1 MITRVVIV
9 EFHPHVTPA
18 LVAEFR
24 GWLEDVAARTPGLT
38 RMVCG
43 PHEPAA
49 SDPVLSANAP
59 DAVFGQFMSIWEFS
73 DEAALEDYL
82 TSPYHREFAATR
94 FPKVVRRRYLANIT
108 PIAPAM
114 PITS

>member
-38 RMVCG
+38 RMICG
-43 PHEPAA
+43 EHQPAA
-49 SDPVLSANAP
+49 SESALSANAP
-59 DAVFGQFMSIWEFS
+59 DAVFGNFMSVWEFS
-73 DEAALEDYL
+73 SEAALNDYL
-82 TSPYHREFAATR
+82 TSPYHRELAATR
-94 FPKVVRRRYLANIT
+94 FRSVVRRRYLANIV
-108 PIAPAM
+108 
-114 PITS
+114 